1 MEKRYP
7 IPKNRQFNPRYI
19 GPFKILESIGLVA
32 YRLELPQ
39 DLEWIHDVFH
49 VSMLRKYIIDP
60 SHMLEAPPVELKQ
73 DLSFDVQLGGIVDQ
87 KLKELRNKVIPMVKV
102 LWKSNTIDEMTWD
115 TETYMKSRYPTFSR
129 ISKYKF

>member
-1 MEKRYP
+1 
-7 IPKNRQFNPRYI
+7 
-19 GPFKILESIGLVA
+19 
-32 YRLELPQ
+32 
-39 DLEWIHDVFH
+39 
-49 VSMLRKYIIDP
+49 
-60 SHMLEAPPVELKQ
+60 MLEAPHVELKQ
-73 DLSFDVQLGGIVDQ
+73 DLSFDVQLMGIVDQ